1 MIKTILIIAGVIIGT
16 PIAIFIIFIVAVI
29 INFLI
34 QPEINSSGM
43 IIECRGC
50 PGSKN
55 GSNEWPCNEC
65 EFRPDNRWW
74 DPELECEILKPSRRY
89 KKFLKKGKVNE
100 DS

>member
-1 MIKTILIIAGVIIGT
+1 MIKTILIIAGVIIGA

-50 PGSKN
+50 PGLKTDPTN
-55 GSNEWPCNEC
+55 GRVMNVSSARIIDGGIRNLNV
-65 EFRPDNRWW
+65 
-74 DPELECEILKPSRRY
+74 
-89 KKFLKKGKVNE
+89 KF
-100 DS
+100 

>member
-1 MIKTILIIAGVIIGT
+1 MIKTILIIAGVIIGA

-50 PGSKN
+50 PGLKN
-55 GSNEWPCNEC
+55 GSN
-65 EFRPDNRWW
+65 
-74 DPELECEILKPSRRY
+74 K
-89 KKFLKKGKVNE
+89 
-100 DS
+100 

>member
-1 MIKTILIIAGVIIGT
+1 MIKTILIIAGVIIGA

-34 QPEINSSGM
+34 QSEMNSSGM

-50 PGSKN
+50 PGMKN
-55 GSNEWPCNEC
+55 GSDKWPCNEC

-74 DPELECEILKPSRRY
+74 DPELKCEILKTSRRY
-89 KKFLKKGKVNE
+89 KRKQKKQGF
-100 DS
+100 